1 MFNPI
6 KTLIAATLLTAA
18 ASLPLS
24 AQTQEP
30 MMTFHTQRYDMVG
43 AENVFSIALGAIED
57 TYVDIDFGFGP
68 VEYKIGSADF
78 DVNTGEIN
86 GTIISGQVSEDGI
99 VKIYGNPLAID

>member
-68 VEYKIGSADF
+68 VEYKI
-78 DVNTGEIN
+78 VRL
-86 GTIISGQVSEDGI
+86 ISMSIPVRLMAQLSPDR
-99 VKIYGNPLAID
+99 